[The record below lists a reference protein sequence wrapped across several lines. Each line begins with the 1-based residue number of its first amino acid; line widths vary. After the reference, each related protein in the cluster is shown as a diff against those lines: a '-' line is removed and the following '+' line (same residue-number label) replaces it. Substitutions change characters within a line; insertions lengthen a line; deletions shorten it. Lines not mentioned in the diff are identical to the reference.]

1 MVEALCDVGRVLKV
15 GKGGW
20 VVEKEYAISI
30 EPALFSLKANAHNE
44 TLRNL
49 RIDE

>member
-1 MVEALCDVGRVLKV
+1 MGRVLKV
-15 GKGGW
+15 DKEEW
-20 VVEKEYAISI
+20 VMEEEYAISI
-30 EPALFSLKANAHNE
+30 EPALFSVKANAHSE